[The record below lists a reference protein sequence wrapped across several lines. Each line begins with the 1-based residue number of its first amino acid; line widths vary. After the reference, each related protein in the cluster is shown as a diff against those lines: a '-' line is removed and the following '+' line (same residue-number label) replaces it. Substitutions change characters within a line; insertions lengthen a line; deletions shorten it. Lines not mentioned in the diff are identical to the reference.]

1 MAEMKNFNG
10 EILEQ
15 RDCFKK
21 DAHGDHKW
29 HDLYYCLGRGL
40 DHNMYVRESRE
51 MKYWAGERIPVRA
64 CGEMTQHEEHS
75 FGWVDDDEQIREQSY
90 CPGVSFD
97 DAAKMADA
105 LSDKTTPAPGILDGR
120 AAYGD
125 RVQNMKEQAA
135 MINAYL
141 GTPPRAIEAHD
152 VPIIFVLIK
161 AHRLGKMPDYAD
173 NYNDIDGYM
182 QIARE
187 VIGDDMIEAATA
199 KEYSQLKAV
208 RNANTNVV
216 EAKAV
221 QAWLADH
228 GVVSDVVTI
237 DHGVPP
243 RHQYENVERDEFTA
257 SILDSHDPGVHE
269 LPKPRHQY
277 ENVERD
283 AERDAMNERLRQ
295 SRNA

>member
-1 MAEMKNFNG
+1 MYDIMSARECFKSEAHAQHIWHEQFTCTG
-10 EILEQ
+10 AGISDGRTVASEQEILATFEALAYSPLEEKEEQ
-15 RDCFKK
+15 PK
-21 DAHGDHKW
+21 
-29 HDLYYCLGRGL
+29 
-40 DHNMYVRESRE
+40 E
-51 MKYWAGERIPVRA
+51 
-64 CGEMTQHEEHS
+64 
-75 FGWVDDDEQIREQSY
+75 DE
-90 CPGVSFD
+90 
-97 DAAKMADA
+97 
-105 LSDKTTPAPGILDGR
+105 TTPAPGILDGR

-187 VIGDDMIEAATA
+187 VIGNDMIEAATA

-228 GVVSDVVTI
+228 GVVSDVVTV
-237 DHGVPP
+237 DHSVPP
-243 RHQYENVERDEFTA
+243 RHPYENVERDEFTA

-295 SRNA
+295 SRNAR

>member
-29 HDLYYCLGRGL
+29 HDLYYCSGRGL
-40 DHNMYVRESRE
+40 DTNGYV
-51 MKYWAGERIPVRA
+51 IPDRLK
-64 CGEMTQHEEHS
+64 EMTREE
-75 FGWVDDDEQIREQSY
+75 FKDTYMDE
-90 CPGVSFD
+90 
-97 DAAKMADA
+97 
-105 LSDKTTPAPGILDGR
+105 TTPAPGILDGR
-120 AAYGD
+120 AAYGN
-125 RVQNMKEQAA
+125 RVINMRQQAD
-135 MINAYL
+135 MWNAYL
-141 GTPPRAIEAHD
+141 DGRHIEAHD
-152 VPIIFVLIK
+152 VPIMFVLTK
-161 AHRLGKMPDYAD
+161 LHRLGRMPDYAD

-187 VIGDDMIEAATA
+187 VIGTNMVEAATA

-208 RNANTNVV
+208 RDASTNVV

-228 GVVSDVVTI
+228 GVVSDVVTV
-237 DHGVPP
+237 DHSVPP
-243 RHQYENVERDEFTA
+243 RH
-257 SILDSHDPGVHE
+257 P
-269 LPKPRHQY
+269 Y

-283 AERDAMNERLRQ
+283 AERDAMDGWVNGKPPAEWSTPSATPSQTIMGSDGRDH
-295 SRNA
+295 SA